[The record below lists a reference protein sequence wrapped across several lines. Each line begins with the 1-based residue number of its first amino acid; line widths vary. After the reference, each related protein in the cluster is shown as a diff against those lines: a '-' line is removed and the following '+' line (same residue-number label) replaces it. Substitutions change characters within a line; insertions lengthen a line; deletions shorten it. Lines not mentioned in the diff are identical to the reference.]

1 MVCHSNRTFGA
12 SLLALVLAFVVSSS
26 VNVQAQVAGGAI
38 SGTVSDTSGRVIA
51 GAQVSIT
58 KVDTG
63 VSRTTSTNEDGTYS
77 APNLLPGNYELTL
90 SAAGFKTEVRHG
102 VAVTVGSAAVL
113 DLTLQVGR
121 TIETIQVTGEAPAV
135 QLSTSDISA
144 VVNATTVRELPLNG
158 RSRTTIVWMAS
169 ASTIIQTGLP
179 AAFWEGALAWTPSR
193 SFRS

>member
-12 SLLALVLAFVVSSS
+12 SLLALVLAFIVSSS

-113 DLTLQVGR
+113 DLTLQGGK
-121 TIETIQVTGEAPAV
+121 TIH
-135 QLSTSDISA
+135 
-144 VVNATTVRELPLNG
+144 TTP
-158 RSRTTIVWMAS
+158 
-169 ASTIIQTGLP
+169 
-179 AAFWEGALAWTPSR
+179 TPPQPPPPPPSP
-193 SFRS
+193 SPHPPHSHSPP